1 MGWFSKQ
8 IQERI
13 SFDDES
19 FSAAFE
25 VMASAVTGKNPVTA
39 AMQRD
44 EVRSKDALEQILKYY
59 NIKIK
64 QLPDEIKDINAQIE
78 YILQPAGVMR
88 RTVELKGAW
97 YRDCVGAMLSTKLDG
112 TPIALIPRAFGGY
125 YYYDTATGKRV
136 NINRK
141 TARDIAINAISFYM
155 PLPLKPLGIK
165 DLLLYI
171 IKTLS
176 ISDVISI
183 IALTLIVT
191 LIGLIAPRMNQYIFT
206 DVVNGNTGLLLPIM
220 CLLIG
225 AAISTVLMNI
235 AKNFSLARI
244 NTKSGISVQA
254 ASMMRVLS
262 LPATFLKG
270 YNAGELSSRVQMIQ
284 PLCSSLTDIALTG
297 QLASVFSLIYIV
309 QIANITPALC
319 VPAIIVLLAT
329 TLYSVISVLMRMKLT
344 KKELEH
350 GAKLNGILYALF
362 AGIQKIKLSGSEKRA
377 FARWAEGYSHD
388 VKLHY
393 NPPAFFKL
401 DSAISLG
408 ISLFGTVLIYGTA
421 AGKGVSSADFMA
433 YNVTFGLVAG
443 AFATFTGMAT
453 TVASIKPTLEMV
465 EPILKATPEISE
477 GQLYITKL
485 SGAIEVNNVSFRY
498 SDNTPYVLDDFSL
511 KITPGKYIAVV
522 GATGCG
528 KSTLMRILLG
538 FETPQKGSVYYDGHD
553 LKNIDLHSLRRNIGV
568 VMQDGKLFQGDIYSN
583 IVISAPWLTVADAW
597 DAAKLAGIADDILA
611 MPMGMNTMISEG
623 QGGVSGGQRQ
633 RLMIARAIAPKPK
646 ILMLDEA
653 TSALDNITQKIVS
666 DSLDSLKCTRIVI
679 AHRLSTIRQCD
690 RIIMLESGHIVED
703 GTYEELTALKGKFYE
718 LVKRQQLNN

>member
-13 SFDDES
+13 GFDDES

-25 VMASAVTGKNPVTA
+25 TMAWAVTGKSPVTD
-39 AMQRD
+39 AMKRN
-44 EVRSKDALEQILKYY
+44 EVQAKNALEQILKYY
-59 NIKIK
+59 NIKLK

-78 YILQPAGVMR
+78 YILQPTGVMR
-88 RTVELKGAW
+88 RTVELTGAW
-97 YRDCVGAMLSTKLDG
+97 YRDCVGAMLGTKLDG
-112 TPIALIPRAFGGY
+112 TPIALIPRSLGGY
-125 YYYDTATGKRV
+125 SYYDAASGKHIR
-136 NINRK
+136 INK
-141 TARDIAINAISFYM
+141 KNARDIGLNAICFYM
-155 PLPLKPLGIK
+155 PLPLKPIGVK
-165 DLLLYI
+165 DLLVYI

-176 ISDVISI
+176 VTDIISM
-183 IALTLIVT
+183 IALTLLVT
-191 LIGLIAPRMNQYIFT
+191 LIGLIAPRMNQYLFT
-206 DVVNGNTGLLLPIM
+206 DVVSGNTGLLLPIM

-225 AAISTVLMNI
+225 ATMSTVLVNI
-235 AKNFSLARI
+235 VKNFSLMRI
-244 NTKSGISVQA
+244 NTKTGISVQA

-262 LPATFLKG
+262 LPATFKD

-297 QLASVFSLIYIV
+297 QLASIFSLIYIV

-344 KKELEH
+344 KKEMEH
-350 GAKLNGILYALF
+350 SANLNGILYALF

-377 FARWAEGYSHD
+377 FARWADGYSQEA
-388 VKLHY
+388 KLRY
-393 NPPAFFKL
+393 NPPAFYKL
-401 DSAISLG
+401 DSAIALG
-408 ISLFGTVLIYGTA
+408 ISLLGTVLIYATA
-421 AGKGVSSADFMA
+421 AGKGVSVADFMA
-433 YNVTFGLVAG
+433 YNVTYGLVSG

-477 GQLYITKL
+477 GKQYITKL
-485 SGAIEVNNVSFRY
+485 SGSIEVNNISFRY
-498 SDNTPYVLDDFSL
+498 SENSPYVLDDFSL

-538 FETPQKGSVYYDGHD
+538 FEAPQKGCVYYDGRD
-553 LKNIDLHSLRRNIGV
+553 LANIDLRSLRRNIGV

-583 IVISAPWLTVADAW
+583 IVISAPWLTVDDAW
-597 DAAKLAGIADDILA
+597 EAAELAGIADDIRA

-690 RIIMLESGHIVED
+690 RIIMLESGRIVED
-703 GTYEELTALKGKFYE
+703 GTYNELIALDGKFAG
-718 LVKRQQLNN
+718 LVKRQQLND

>member
-25 VMASAVTGKNPVTA
+25 TMASAVTGKNPVTA
-39 AMQRD
+39 AMKRN
-44 EVRSKDALEQILKYY
+44 EVRAKNALEQILKYY

-88 RTVELKGAW
+88 RTVELTGAW
-97 YRDCVGAMLSTKLDG
+97 YRDCVGAMLGTKLDG
-112 TPIALIPRAFGGY
+112 TPIALIPRAFRGY
-125 YYYDTATGKRV
+125 YYYDTASGERV
-136 NINRK
+136 NVTKK
-141 TARDIAINAISFYM
+141 TARDIAISAICFYM
-155 PLPLKPLGIK
+155 PLPLKPIGIK

-171 IKTLS
+171 IKALS
-176 ISDVISI
+176 VSDVISM

-191 LIGLIAPRMNQYIFT
+191 LIGLIAPVMNQYIFS
-206 DVVNGNTGLLLPIM
+206 DVISGNEGLLLPIM

-225 AAISTVLMNI
+225 ATLSTVLVNI

-244 NTKSGISVQA
+244 NTKLGISVQA

-262 LPATFLKG
+262 LPATFLKD

-297 QLASVFSLIYIV
+297 QLASIFSLIYIV
-309 QIANITPALC
+309 QIASITPALC

-329 TLYSVISVLMRMKLT
+329 TLFSVVSVFMRMKLT
-344 KKELEH
+344 KKGMEH
-350 GAKLNGILYALF
+350 GARLNGILYALF

-377 FARWAEGYSHD
+377 FARWADGYSHD

-408 ISLFGTVLIYGTA
+408 ISLLGTVLIYATA
-421 AGKGVSSADFMA
+421 AGNGVSVADFMA
-433 YNVTFGLVAG
+433 YNVTYGLVSG
-443 AFATFTGMAT
+443 AFATFAGMAA
-453 TVASIKPTLEMV
+453 TVANIKPTLEMV
-465 EPILKATPEISE
+465 EPILKAKPEISE
-477 GQLYITKL
+477 GKLYITKL
-485 SGAIEVNNVSFRY
+485 SGSIEVNNVSFRY
-498 SDNTPYVLDDFSL
+498 NENLPYVLDDLSL

-538 FETPQKGSVYYDGHD
+538 FEAPQKGSVYYDGRD
-553 LKNIDLHSLRRNIGV
+553 LTNIDLRSLRRNIGV

-583 IVISAPWLTVADAW
+583 IVISAPWLTIQDAW
-597 DAAKLAGIADDILA
+597 DAAELAGIADDIRA

-703 GTYEELTALKGKFYE
+703 GTYEELIKLNGKFAE
-718 LVKRQQLNN
+718 LVKRQQLND